1 MCTCIYTYCV
11 THEEVDLAELKGI
24 DEYVYPIEDCGLVT
38 VARKVSGGDFSE
50 KNLPKN
56 IQNVVWL
63 ETKVREHHRIVHALA
78 GCVTL
83 LPFKFA
89 AVFCS
94 EENVKAMLRRYELP
108 IKERLQ
114 QLIGKQ
120 EWGLKVWGDY
130 DEVADYVDASS
141 NEMRNMKKELVK
153 SSPGKA
159 LLLKKKKDG
168 LLKNAVHSFF
178 YEKAQECIHGLIPY
192 SYKNILQGGMTVG
205 SSEIGLK
212 AAFLVAGDET
222 ESFLH
227 EIEKK
232 REALKA
238 ATIDLECTGP
248 WPPYNFIDIVRLAS
262 HEGDRGVTK
271 RHGS

>member
-11 THEEVDLAELKGI
+11 THEEVGLAGLKGI
-24 DEYVYPIEDCGLVT
+24 DEYVYPIADRGLIAV
-38 VARKVSGGDFSE
+38 VRKVSGEDFSE

-56 IQNVVWL
+56 IQDVVWL
-63 ETKVREHHRIVHALA
+63 ETKVREHHSIVHALA

-89 AVFCS
+89 AVFYS

-120 EWGLKVWGDY
+120 EWGLKVWGNY
-130 DEVADYVDASS
+130 DEITDYVDASS
-141 NEMRNMKKELVK
+141 NEMRSMKKELVK

-159 LLLKKKKDG
+159 FLLKKKKEN
-168 LLKNAVHSFF
+168 LLKNSVHSFF
-178 YEKAQECIHGLIPY
+178 CEKVQECIRGLIPY
-192 SYKNILQGGMTVG
+192 SYKNTLQGGVTVG
-205 SSEIGLK
+205 NGEIGLK
-212 AAFLVAGDET
+212 AAFLVAGDKM

-232 REALKA
+232 QGVLKA
-238 ATIDLECTGP
+238 EMIKMECTGP
-248 WPPYNFIDIVRLAS
+248 WPPYNFVDIVKLAS
-262 HEGDRGVTK
+262 HE
-271 RHGS
+271 